1 MQKYS
6 YISVDNI
13 LAKYHR
19 DFRGLDVHE
28 SDAIE
33 WIGEALGFMKIPSA
47 QEERIA
53 FMEVKNHQ
61 AVLPNGLH
69 YIIGIAR
76 DNHWVK
82 TDPTT
87 CPSEVATALAEVA
100 AITDPCTNTDACGNV
115 IDCIPVDCYGRPL
128 DKDFTYYT
136 PYFDLQGEYYGWC
149 STNYYQEKYTPV
161 RLANHSF
168 FNSLVC
174 QDPDMSDVYR
184 NQSCHDEYTIIE
196 QSVLRFSFK
205 EGYVAVA
212 YLGQKVDDKGYPMI
226 PDNEY
231 ARNAVTYYMA
241 WKTKQRESYLHR
253 EGALALSREAQLQWN
268 SYIKK
273 FKNNAKMPTGVDQFQ
288 NLMEQS
294 RYLIPRFNRY
304 YGFFGKLGRAEQR
317 PFNDPR
323 SNLNLYIG
331 NR

>member
-19 DFRGLDVHE
+19 DFRGLDIHE
-28 SDAIE
+28 SDSVE

-53 FMEVKNHQ
+53 FIEVVNHQ
-61 AVLPNGLH
+61 AILPNGLH
-69 YIIGIAR
+69 YIINIAR
-76 DNHWVK
+76 DNHWLK
-82 TDPTT
+82 EDPTT
-87 CPSEVATALAEVA
+87 CPSEVIDALTEEEIAATDTCDTHYLA
-100 AITDPCTNTDACGNV
+100 
-115 IDCIPVDCYGRPL
+115 VDCNGKPL
-128 DKDFTYYT
+128 FDDEQTYYT

-149 STNYYQEKYTPV
+149 NTQYYQQRYTPV
-161 RLANHSF
+161 RLANQSF

-174 QDPDMSDVYR
+174 QDPNMSDIYR
-184 NQSCHDEYTIIE
+184 NNSHHDEYTIIE
-196 QSVLRFSFK
+196 QCVLRFSFQS
-205 EGYVAVA
+205 GYIAVS
-212 YLGQKVDDKGYPMI
+212 YLGQKVDTQTGYPMI

-231 ARNAVTYYMA
+231 ARNAITYYMV

-253 EGALALSREAQLQWN
+253 EGSLALSREAQGQWN
-268 SYIKK
+268 SYVKK
-273 FKNNAKMPTGVDQFQ
+273 FKNHAKMPTGVDQHQ

-304 YGFFGKLGRAEQR
+304 YGFFGKLGRAEER

-323 SNLNLYIG
+323 SKFNLYIG